1 MKKNYKKIVA
11 TCLFLFTILSIQAQN
26 ITLSIENAVITNDGL
41 DDFYEADIMI
51 SSTTDYIQ
59 GSGQFYLDYN
69 TAAFGS
75 NIAASGSIIYD
86 RTSGSILGSQ
96 FASVDSY
103 NSFIVN
109 DNTPSKVSYLWQQFW
124 GAFAIGSNNVISTST
139 LLVHIKI
146 KYVDASQSANICF
159 DITGSFSDQFFTACG
174 PVASVAG
181 ADCVSSPGTQLLN
194 YTPDCTNSE
203 PNVLSNN
210 DLGNLSENKLGLNI
224 YPNPSSNTFS
234 VSGLKTASKLSV
246 YSISGKEVISV
257 SGYSEGAINVSSLT
271 SGIYLVSIESEN
283 SKEVKRLVIK

>member
-26 ITLSIENAVITNDGL
+26 ITLSIENAVITNDGS

-75 NIAASGSIIYD
+75 NVVSSGAIIYELPG
-86 RTSGSILGSQ
+86 TILGSSSG
-96 FASVDSY
+96 FPNYKDFNDVD
-103 NSFIVN
+103 NSS
-109 DNTPSKVSYLWQQFW
+109 SKVSYIWQQ
-124 GAFAIGSNNVISTST
+124 GLSEGSIATANVTST
-139 LLVHIKI
+139 PSVLVHVKI
-146 KYVDASQSANICF
+146 KYIDSNQNANICF
-159 DITGSFSDQFFTACG
+159 DSTGILSDQFFTSCG
-174 PVASVAG
+174 PLTPG
-181 ADCVSSPGTQLLN
+181 FADCAGFPGNQIFN

-257 SGYSEGAINVSSLT
+257 SGYSGGAINVSSLT